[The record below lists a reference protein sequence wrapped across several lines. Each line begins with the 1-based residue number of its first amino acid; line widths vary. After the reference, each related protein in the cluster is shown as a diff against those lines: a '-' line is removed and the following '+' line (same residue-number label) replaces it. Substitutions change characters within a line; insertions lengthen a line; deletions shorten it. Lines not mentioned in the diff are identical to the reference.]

1 MGKLVTGISPRISLF
16 FLEGNSEA
24 RREEDRERK
33 RETRR
38 MGKSPKT
45 Q

>member
-1 MGKLVTGISPRISLF
+1 MGKLVTSRGPRISLF

-24 RREEDRERK
+24 EGGGQREKDRKTE
-33 RETRR
+33 R